1 MSELNF
7 EKALQELEETVDKLE
22 KGRTTLTES
31 LNLFERGIQL
41 AKYLRNELEKAEKKI
56 EILLKDETGEMK
68 TETFPGKPGEED
80 EDQDPGKNEE
90 PSGSGNESL
99 PF

>member
-7 EKALQELEETVDKLE
+7 EKALEELEATVDKLE
-22 KGRTTLTES
+22 EGRMTLNES
-31 LNLFERGIQL
+31 LDLFERGIKL

-56 EILLKDETGEMK
+56 EILLKDESGEVK
-68 TETFPGKPGEED
+68 AEAFSVESQNKEKAPDTEE
-80 EDQDPGKNEE
+80 EE
-90 PSGSGNESL
+90 PGTGNEPL

>member
-22 KGRTTLTES
+22 KGRMTLTES

-68 TETFPGKPGEED
+68 TETFPGKPED
-80 EDQDPGKNEE
+80 EDEEPGKNEE